1 MQTKMALIG
10 RCWPNFII
18 FACRRRRNSV
28 DFKDFKAY
36 TPHKKINKQTLLFS
50 RRTEIV
56 SLAILI
62 DNKVMN
68 VYLHL

>member
-1 MQTKMALIG
+1 MLLTESEQLE
-10 RCWPNFII
+10 P
-18 FACRRRRNSV
+18 
-28 DFKDFKAY
+28 Y
-36 TPHKKINKQTLLFS
+36 LLYYHKKINKQTLLFS

>member
-1 MQTKMALIG
+1 MQTKMALTG

-28 DFKDFKAY
+28 DLAY
-36 TPHKKINKQTLLFS
+36 TTHKKINKQKLLFS
-50 RRTEIV
+50 RHTEIA

-62 DNKVMN
+62 DNKIMN